1 MKVIGSGSAML
12 VLLAVLSGCETVDAV
27 TGKDRLQQDLH
38 RARTESQAKIGE
50 REGRISTLE
59 QEKRDL
65 LAKLD
70 GLQAQYAA
78 ALMELETLRAERS
91 SAGGR
96 INVLLFRGDIV
107 YAVAPA
113 AFGDYRAGLRLRA
126 LNDSAFSEALQQF
139 EKLEGGDAALLRVLR
154 QMDADDNRIIGLEE
168 ARGFREQREGSLR
181 RNGK

>member
-1 MKVIGSGSAML
+1 
-12 VLLAVLSGCETVDAV
+12 
-27 TGKDRLQQDLH
+27 
-38 RARTESQAKIGE
+38 
-50 REGRISTLE
+50 
-59 QEKRDL
+59 
-65 LAKLD
+65 
-70 GLQAQYAA
+70 
-78 ALMELETLRAERS
+78 MELETLRAERS